1 MALDVM
7 LHGAA
12 VGASTRATR
21 APANFTGSKRG
32 VDDLHAKSAAQ
43 TCERQVGEVSVQRSR
58 LLFMMHRRTARSVKM
73 SSDCILSHRA
83 CPGPGRSRVHC
94 LCGVRA
100 ALTASGLCGGWR
112 RSLVVRV
119 QAVWA
124 AADGLA
130 DRAPQLNSHPAVTA
144 NTEKTGLHR
153 STRQAHDRR
162 KVGQGGARVNTAA
175 AGVPE
180 R

>member
-43 TCERQVGEVSVQRSR
+43 TWERQVGEVSVQRSVF
-58 LLFMMHRRTARSVKM
+58 LFMMHRRTARSVKM

-83 CPGPGRSRVHC
+83 CPGRSRVHC
-94 LCGVRA
+94 LCGARA
-100 ALTASGLCGGWR
+100 ALTASGLCVRLCCAGSDRWWR
-112 RSLVVRV
+112 ECRRCG
-119 QAVWA
+119 QQQT
-124 AADGLA
+124 GLA
-130 DRAPQLNSHPAVTA
+130 DRAPPLNSHPAVTA
-144 NTEKTGLHR
+144 NTEKAHR
-153 STRQAHDRR
+153 PP
-162 KVGQGGARVNTAA
+162 
-175 AGVPE
+175 PE
-180 R
+180 HEASS